1 MQAGNIQK
9 PLLCVAAGA
18 HAGRGILYMTGLHKS
33 SGRGYANGYAI
44 SMRPET
50 AVVRIQ
56 PAVDDLAHPD
66 FTVTEKKRRG
76 AQRNIQPIESQ
87 TRIQD
92 SRINV
97 YTQIKSGRRCQAS
110 SRNSI
115 RQL

>member
-56 PAVDDLAHPD
+56 PAVEDLAHPD
-66 FTVTEKKRRG
+66 FTVTGKNG
-76 AQRNIQPIESQ
+76 VVPGITFNP
-87 TRIQD
+87 
-92 SRINV
+92 
-97 YTQIKSGRRCQAS
+97 S
-110 SRNSI
+110 S
-115 RQL
+115 LKPEYKTGG